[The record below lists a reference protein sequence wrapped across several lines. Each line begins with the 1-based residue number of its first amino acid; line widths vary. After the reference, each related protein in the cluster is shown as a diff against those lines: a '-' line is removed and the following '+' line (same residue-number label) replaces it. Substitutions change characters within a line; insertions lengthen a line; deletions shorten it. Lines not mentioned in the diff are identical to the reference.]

1 MSHSSSSQT
10 SPRPYLIRA
19 WHEWMLDNGMTPH
32 LLVKVDET
40 VSVPREYVKNGEIV
54 LNIGTEATGGLHL
67 GNDMIRFQARFAGRV
82 RDISVPVNR
91 VASIFSRENGQ
102 GMVFELLDDD
112 GTDIF
117 ADDGDNA
124 ASRQADSTQAEASGL
139 ALVSKAEDKQ
149 PDAEKSD
156 TVEENEPPQNPIPP
170 KGGGGLRVV
179 K

>member
-1 MSHSSSSQT
+1 M
-10 SPRPYLIRA
+10 
-19 WHEWMLDNGMTPH
+19 
-32 LLVKVDET
+32 
-40 VSVPREYVKNGEIV
+40 

-102 GMVFELLDDD
+102 GMMFELLDDD

-139 ALVSKAEDKQ
+139 ALVSKSEDKQ
-149 PDAEKSD
+149 KSQIRQKKMNRRKIQFLPRA
-156 TVEENEPPQNPIPP
+156 VEACA
-170 KGGGGLRVV
+170 
-179 K
+179 